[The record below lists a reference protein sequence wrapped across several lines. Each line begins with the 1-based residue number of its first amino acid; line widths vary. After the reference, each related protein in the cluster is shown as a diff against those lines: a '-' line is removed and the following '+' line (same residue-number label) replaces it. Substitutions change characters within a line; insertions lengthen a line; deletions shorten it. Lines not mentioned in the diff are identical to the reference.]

1 MFTRRSFALA
11 LVAVATPAWAKPKP
25 MRIVVPYPAGGP
37 LDACSR
43 LLADKLKTKLGRII
57 VENRPGAAGAR
68 GMLEI
73 KNAQP
78 NGQSLVVGALATLV
92 VNPLMFDDLPY
103 RPDDFETVCLLS
115 DTPNVLIMTPET
127 MKKWGIDSAEDFIDF
142 VNSHPNRLNCA
153 SEGTGSAG
161 HIANAL

>member
-1 MFTRRSFALA
+1 MLSRRSFALTLA
-11 LVAVATPAWAKPKP
+11 AASLPAWAKPKQ

-68 GMLEI
+68 GMLEV

-78 NGQSLVVGALATLV
+78 NGQSL
-92 VNPLMFDDLPY
+92 PPM
-103 RPDDFETVCLLS
+103 S
-115 DTPNVLIMTPET
+115 
-127 MKKWGIDSAEDFIDF
+127 
-142 VNSHPNRLNCA
+142 
-153 SEGTGSAG
+153 
-161 HIANAL
+161 